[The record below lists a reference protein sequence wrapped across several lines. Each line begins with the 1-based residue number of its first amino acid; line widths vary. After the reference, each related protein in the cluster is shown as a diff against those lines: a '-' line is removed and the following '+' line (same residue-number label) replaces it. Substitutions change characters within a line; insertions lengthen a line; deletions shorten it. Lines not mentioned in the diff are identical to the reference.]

1 MINILLVEEN
11 EVDVMNAKQALSKVN
26 IIDLLQLLEMM
37 ATLNKY

>member
-1 MINILLVEEN
+1 MINILIVEEN
-11 EVDVMNAKQALSKVN
+11 EVDVINAKHALSKVN